1 MSKLPLPP
9 GPHIFSIL
17 GALPEFRKDALLF
30 SKNIF
35 DKHGDTVSFR
45 FGTIQTIMT
54 KSPDFIAHVLKKN
67 PENYKKSFAYDLM
80 RPIFGDGL
88 LVAQGNHWKEN
99 RLKMQ
104 SAFGPEQLKIY
115 SPKIEKLTTQ
125 LIEEWKKGDLRDSQQ
140 DIVMLTLGIIGE
152 CLFGEDIRS
161 YGPHVSQAMLTI
173 MDQVEHQIMH
183 PIHMPAWAPTGRNKK
198 YKEAIQTIEE
208 IAHKLIEVVLNQPP
222 GPENSKTLLARL
234 MPKEMTPEV
243 RKNLRDQIMTLLIT
257 GHDTSANILA
267 FSLQILKK
275 EKGILERL
283 KTSLK
288 QNDSLENPE
297 LHAFVNEMM
306 RLYPPVWMASRT
318 TIEEDECMGFR
329 VPKKSLII
337 FVPYHL
343 HRDEKHWNEGERF
356 NMDRFLTSPKADT
369 FIPFGAGPRA
379 CVAMALGMLEMKIVL
394 RKIIQEL
401 DYEIVEGKQIELQPT
416 LTLKP
421 RNRVMIRFQ
430 KSQS

>member
-9 GPHIFSIL
+9 GPHIFSLL
-17 GALPEFRKDALLF
+17 GSLPEFRKDPLLF
-30 SKNIF
+30 SKNMF
-35 DKHGDTVSFR
+35 DRNGDTVSFR
-45 FGTIQTIMT
+45 FGTIQAIMT
-54 KSPDFIAHVLKKN
+54 KSPEVISHILKKN

-88 LVAQGNHWKEN
+88 LVAHGDHWKEN
-99 RLKMQ
+99 RIKMQ

-115 SPKIEKLTTQ
+115 GPKIERLTLNLVQ
-125 LIEEWKKGDLRDSQQ
+125 EWQKGELRDSQQ

-161 YGPHVSQAMLTI
+161 YGPHVSDAMLTI

-183 PIHMPAWAPTGRNKK
+183 PLHLPAWVPTQRNKK
-198 YKEAIQTIEE
+198 YQEAIKVIEE
-208 IAHKLIEVVLNQPP
+208 IAQKLIDVVLNQPP
-222 GPENSKTLLARL
+222 SPENSKTLLARL
-234 MPKEMTPEV
+234 MPKEMNPEV

-275 EKGILERL
+275 EQQVFEALRS
-283 KTSLK
+283 SLD
-288 QNDSLENPE
+288 QNDSLDNPM
-297 LHAFVNEMM
+297 LTAFVNEMM

-318 TIEEDECMGFR
+318 ALEEDSCQGFR
-329 VPKKSLII
+329 IPKNSLVI

-343 HRDEKHWNEGERF
+343 HRDEKFWQNPESF
-356 NMDRFLTSPKADT
+356 NLEHFQSTPKPDT

-379 CVAMALGMLEMKIVL
+379 CVAMALGMMEMKIVL
-394 RKIIQEL
+394 RRILL
-401 DYEIVEGKQIELQPT
+401 DLNYEIVEGKDIELQPT

-421 RNRVMIRFQ
+421 KIRVMTRFS
-430 KSQS
+430 KR